1 MLETGTFRRSLPRE
15 YFLCVNRLIAKSV
28 TTSIFKLFIIANL
41 ADRVEYISFIS
52 LSRNFIEINTGVLR
66 GWWRSSYTLL
76 VEMQIV
82 MHFKEIGLAICV
94 KSLFKM
100 HIFVLVIWFLKIY
113 LKEKTKSL
121 HDDLI
126 MKTFT
131 LALCIKT
138 QMSNNIKLSYVRVLS
153 TGISQPWHYW
163 HFEPDYSFLC
173 CLVHCRMFNTIPGPY
188 LKG

>member
-1 MLETGTFRRSLPRE
+1 
-15 YFLCVNRLIAKSV
+15 
-28 TTSIFKLFIIANL
+28 
-41 ADRVEYISFIS
+41 
-52 LSRNFIEINTGVLR
+52 
-66 GWWRSSYTLL
+66 
-76 VEMQIV
+76 MQIV

-131 LALCIKT
+131 LALCIKLKCLT
-138 QMSNNIKLSYVRVLS
+138 TLNFHMSVYWALGFLSLDTIDILNLITLFCAVLCIV
-153 TGISQPWHYW
+153 G
-163 HFEPDYSFLC
+163 
-173 CLVHCRMFNTIPGPY
+173 CLTPSLAPAH
-188 LKG
+188 